1 MIAGVTLDLA
11 VMWANLIAA
20 VAAVVVN
27 LWCFR
32 HSRWEHRWVRPMI
45 AAIAAVFVASYVWV
59 LLDFPDRVLGWS
71 RVMRGASLFAW
82 LFVWSVVPFISTV
95 ASWRYERRTLE
106 SIEQA
111 LERRDGK

>member
-45 AAIAAVFVASYVWV
+45 AAIAAVFVVSYVWV
-59 LLDFPDRVLGWS
+59 LLDFPERVLEWS

-82 LFVWSVVPFISTV
+82 LFVWSAVPFVSTV

-111 LERRDGK
+111 LERGDG